1 MTRVGKVYLI
11 GAGPGDPDLLTLRA
25 VRALRQSDLVLIDHL
40 VNPEVLAHAR
50 PGVEIRSVGKRSGR
64 HSRPQ
69 GEITRLLIEAARDGR
84 VVARLKG
91 GDPFVFGRGGEEAE
105 ALVAAGIAWEVVPGI
120 SAGIAAAAYAGIPV
134 LHRERASSVAF
145 VSGHPGCDPGKVALE
160 ADTLVVFMCGSTI
173 AGIARALLVRGRPRP
188 TPVALICSGT
198 TARQVVYTG
207 ALGELARLDSLDLPT
222 PVIAVVGQVAALAAK
237 LRWFGPLPLPLPLRA
252 APRREP
258 ARAAS

>member
-1 MTRVGKVYLI
+1 MTRAGKVYLI

-40 VNPEVLAHAR
+40 INPEVLAHAR

-64 HSRPQ
+64 HSLPQ
-69 GEITRLLIEAARDGR
+69 AEINRLMIEAARDGR
-84 VVARLKG
+84 VVVRLKG

-173 AGIARALLVRGRPRP
+173 ARIARTLLARGRPRRM
-188 TPVALICSGT
+188 PVALICSGT
-198 TARQVVYTG
+198 TARQLVYTG
-207 ALGELARLDSLDLPT
+207 ALEELARLDSLDIPT
-222 PVIAVVGQVAALAAK
+222 PVIAVVGEVAALAAK
-237 LRWFGPLPLPLPLRA
+237 LRWFGPPPLPLRA

-258 ARAAS
+258 ARTAS